1 MKKLSLVLSALVL
14 AALLAI
20 PAAAQAT
27 LAYVRNP
34 LHPTVFVAADDGS
47 GAKKLVP
54 GEDPHVSP
62 DGKIV
67 ALLRQ
72 GSSLKSKPEMVL
84 APADGSA
91 PSTVLAKGWR
101 LPEVFSWSPDSKLV
115 VAVLGPELGKQRL
128 VLISTETGAQR
139 TLAHGFFNGVSFSPS
154 GGEFVYGMAATEK
167 FPPRSD
173 LYRAE
178 VLPPGAVSVK
188 AVVPQRLTT
197 DHNSSYPLWGPQKI
211 VFVKTL
217 DAKKRKYGP
226 KNELY
231 LMNPSGKGVKRLTH
245 TKVDPLLQGLFPTA
259 WSASGSRLLAE
270 FEGQDTSYAV
280 AVDPMT
286 GRQRQVGI
294 VTQTCSKLTACA
306 AKKGFL
312 DIVGTSLSS
321 DGKFVLG
328 YTGGFE
334 PGPSHD
340 VVSVPFPRGKPVVLA
355 ARAFEPDWNR

>member
-1 MKKLSLVLSALVL
+1 MPIKKKLLPLLPAFFL
-14 AALLAI
+14 AVLLAL

-34 LHPTVFVAADDGS
+34 LHPTVFVANDDGS

-54 GEDPHVSP
+54 GENPHVSP

-67 ALLRQ
+67 ALYVQ
-72 GSSLKSKPEMVL
+72 GSSPNSKPAMVL

-91 PSTVLAKGWR
+91 PPTVLAKDWR
-101 LPEVFSWSPDSKLV
+101 LPEIFDWSPDSKLV

-128 VLISTETGAQR
+128 VLIDTETGAQR
-139 TLAHGFFNGVSFSPS
+139 TLAHGFFNGVSFSPD
-154 GGEFVYGMAATEK
+154 GGELVYAMAGTEK

-173 LYRAE
+173 VYRTE

-188 AVVPQRLTT
+188 AVVPHRLTT
-197 DHNSSYPLWGPQKI
+197 DHRSSYPLWGPQKI
-211 VFVKTL
+211 VFVKTV

-231 LMNPSGKGVKRLTH
+231 LMNPLGKRVHRLTH

-259 WSASGSRLLAE
+259 WSASGNRLLTE

-280 AVDPMT
+280 AVNPKN
-286 GRQRQVGI
+286 GAERAVAESGE
-294 VTQTCSKLTACA
+294 S
-306 AKKGFL
+306 GF
-312 DIVGTSLSS
+312 VGTALSA
-321 DGKFVLG
+321 DGKEILG
-328 YTGGFE
+328 YTGGFD
-334 PGPSHD
+334 PGTKHN
-340 VVSVPFPRGKPVVLA
+340 VVSVPYADGRVKVLVKN
-355 ARAFEPDWNR
+355 AFEPDWSR

>member
-1 MKKLSLVLSALVL
+1 MPTKKKLPLVLSAFAF
-14 AALLAI
+14 AALLVV

-34 LHPTVFVAADDGS
+34 LHPAVFVAGDDGS
-47 GAKKLVP
+47 GAKKLVA
-54 GEDPHVSP
+54 GENPHVSP

-67 ALLRQ
+67 ALLHQRK
-72 GSSLKSKPEMVL
+72 SLKSQPELIL

-91 PSTVLAKGWR
+91 PPAALAKGWR
-101 LPEVFSWSPDSKLV
+101 LPEVFAWSPDSKLV

-128 VLISTETGAQR
+128 VLIDTETGTQR
-139 TLAHGFFNGVSFSPS
+139 TLAHGFFNGVSFSPDGS
-154 GGEFVYGMAATEK
+154 QLVYAMAAAEQ

-173 LYRAE
+173 VYRIE

-197 DHNSSYPLWGPQKI
+197 DHRSSYPLWGPQKI
-211 VFVKTL
+211 VFVKTV

-231 LMNPSGKGVKRLTH
+231 LMNPLGKGVKRLTH

-259 WSASGSRLLAE
+259 WSASGYQLLAE

-280 AVDPMT
+280 KVNPRDGGEKPVAQAGEQGFVATALSKD
-286 GRQRQVGI
+286 GR
-294 VTQTCSKLTACA
+294 
-306 AKKGFL
+306 
-312 DIVGTSLSS
+312 
-321 DGKFVLG
+321 FVLG
-328 YTGGFE
+328 YTGGFD
-334 PGPSHD
+334 PGLEHD
-340 VVSVPFPRGKPVVLA
+340 VMSVPYAGGKGKVIA
-355 ARAFEPDWNR
+355 KNAFEPDWSR

>member
-1 MKKLSLVLSALVL
+1 MPTMKKLSLVLSALVL
-14 AALLAI
+14 AVLLAL

-34 LHPTVFVAADDGS
+34 LHPTVYAAGDDGS
-47 GAKKLVP
+47 GAKRLVA
-54 GEDPHVSP
+54 GENPHVSP

-72 GSSLKSKPEMVL
+72 GLVGKSKPPRTFPEMVL

-91 PSTVLAKGWR
+91 PPTVLARGWR
-101 LPEVFSWSPDSKLV
+101 LPEVFAWSPDGKLV

-128 VLISTETGAQR
+128 VLIDTETGAQR

-154 GGEFVYGMAATEK
+154 GDELVYGMAGMEK

-173 LYRAE
+173 LYRIE

-188 AVVPQRLTT
+188 AVVPQRLTK
-197 DHNSSYPLWGPQKI
+197 DHRSSYPLWGAQKI
-211 VFVKTL
+211 VFVKTV

-231 LMNPSGKGVKRLTH
+231 LANPSGKGVKRLTH
-245 TKVDPLLQGLFPTA
+245 TKVDPLLQGLFPTD
-259 WSASGSRLLAE
+259 WSLSGNQLLAE

-280 AVDPMT
+280 KVNPKT
-286 GRQRQVGI
+286 GAEKPVAQVGE
-294 VTQTCSKLTACA
+294 Q
-306 AKKGFL
+306 GF
-312 DIVGTSLSS
+312 VGTALSN

-328 YTGGFE
+328 YTGGFD
-334 PGPSHD
+334 PGLNHD
-340 VVSVPFPRGKPVVLA
+340 VISVPYAGGKGKVLA
-355 ARAFEPDWNR
+355 KNAFEPDWSR

>member
-1 MKKLSLVLSALVL
+1 MSIMKKLSLVLSALVL
-14 AALLAI
+14 AVLLAL

-27 LAYVRNP
+27 LAYVKNP
-34 LHPTVFVAADDGS
+34 LHPTVYVAGDDGS
-47 GAKKLVP
+47 GAKKLLP
-54 GEDPHVSP
+54 GENPHVSP

-67 ALLRQ
+67 ALLKQ
-72 GSSLKSKPEMVL
+72 GPSLKSKPEMVL

-91 PSTVLAKGWR
+91 PPTVLAKSWR
-101 LPEVFSWSPDSKLV
+101 LPEVFAWSPDGTMV

-154 GGEFVYGMAATEK
+154 GGELVYAMAGSEE

-173 LYRAE
+173 VYRTE

-188 AVVPQRLTT
+188 AVVPQRLTK
-197 DHNSSYPLWGPQKI
+197 DRNSAYPLWGPQKI

-231 LMNPSGKGVKRLTH
+231 LMNPNGKGVKRLTH

-259 WSASGSRLLAE
+259 WSASGNQLLAE

-280 AVDPMT
+280 RVNPKT
-286 GRQRQVGI
+286 GAEKPVGPAGE
-294 VTQTCSKLTACA
+294 Q
-306 AKKGFL
+306 GF
-312 DIVGTSLSS
+312 VGTALSS

-328 YTGGFE
+328 YNGGFD
-334 PGPSHD
+334 PGAKHD
-340 VVSVPFPRGKPVVLA
+340 VMSVPYAGGKGKVLA
-355 ARAFEPDWNR
+355 NNAFEPDWSR